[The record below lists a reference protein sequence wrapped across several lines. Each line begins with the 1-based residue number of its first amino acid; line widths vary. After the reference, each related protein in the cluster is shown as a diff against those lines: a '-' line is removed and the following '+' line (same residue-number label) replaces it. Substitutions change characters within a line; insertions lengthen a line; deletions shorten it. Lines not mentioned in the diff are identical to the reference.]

1 MNKIQKN
8 YKIKKHIGLT
18 EDDINLVNSYASL
31 TKNDFS
37 TSCRELILRGLENLE
52 IADNL
57 RDSINFSIAKL
68 DRNQKDFD
76 KKIMKILMMIL
87 KTSYSSKDF
96 TAVLNR
102 KNLNI
107 SDEDYQLQLN
117 KIETNAIKRALKT
130 LGENEDE
137 SL

>member
-1 MNKIQKN
+1 MKEITKNNKQMIRV
-8 YKIKKHIGLT
+8 GLLQN
-18 EDDINLVNSYASL
+18 EINLINEQAKINGESVSQTA
-31 TKNDFS
+31 
-37 TSCRELILRGLENLE
+37 RILILRGLENLE

-57 RDSINFSIAKL
+57 KDSVNFQISKI
-68 DRNQKDFD
+68 DRNQKEFD
-76 KKIMKILMMIL
+76 KKIMKILIMIL

-130 LGENEDE
+130 LGENEE
-137 SL
+137 

>member
-1 MNKIQKN
+1 MKEITKNNKQMIRV
-8 YKIKKHIGLT
+8 GLLQN
-18 EDDINLVNSYASL
+18 EINLINEQAKINGESVSQTA
-31 TKNDFS
+31 
-37 TSCRELILRGLENLE
+37 RILILRGLENLE

-57 RDSINFSIAKL
+57 KDSVNFQIAKL
-68 DRNQKDFD
+68 DRKVQEFD

-130 LGENEDE
+130 LGENEE
-137 SL
+137 